1 MLVKAPR
8 ACIQQAAGGVSSML
22 QSGARRMLSHRLA
35 AASGAFALLAAQA
48 APAAAALK
56 TAVFAG
62 GCFWS
67 AEHDIEHTPGVAKVV
82 VGYAGGSSSHPT
94 YGDHEGYLESIQVA
108 YDPAKISYP
117 QLVDAFFH
125 HIDPTDAN
133 GQICDRGP
141 SYRTAVFAGSPDE
154 RAQAEAVKAK
164 VAQALGK
171 PVATRILHAATFW
184 PAEAYHQDY
193 ARKNPVSYTAY
204 RVGCGRDARLKAV
217 WRSAG

>member
-1 MLVKAPR
+1 MILRP
-8 ACIQQAAGGVSSML
+8 
-22 QSGARRMLSHRLA
+22 LA
-35 AASGAFALLAAQA
+35 AAGAFALFAAQA

-67 AEHDIEHTPGVAKVV
+67 AEHDIAHTPGVSKVV
-82 VGYAGGSSSHPT
+82 VGYSGGTRRNPT
-94 YGDHEGYLESIQVA
+94 YVNHEGHLESIQVT

-117 QLVDAFFH
+117 QLVSAFFH
-125 HIDPTDAN
+125 HIDPTDAD

-141 SYRTAVFAGSPDE
+141 SYRTAVFTTSPQE

-171 PVATRILHAATFW
+171 PVATRVLPATAFW

-193 ARKNPVSYTAY
+193 AEKNPVSYQAY
-204 RVGCGRDARLKAV
+204 RIGCGRDARLKAV
-217 WRSAG
+217 WRGR

>member
-1 MLVKAPR
+1 MFPRLLVV
-8 ACIQQAAGGVSSML
+8 VS
-22 QSGARRMLSHRLA
+22 A
-35 AASGAFALLAAQA
+35 AAFLGPQI
-48 APAAAALK
+48 APAASALK

-82 VGYAGGSSSHPT
+82 VGYAGGSQRNPT
-94 YGDHEGYLESIQVA
+94 YENHAGYLESIQVT

-125 HIDPTDAN
+125 HVDPTDAG

-141 SYRTAVFAGSPDE
+141 SYRTAVFAGTTEE
-154 RAQAEAVKAK
+154 RAQAEAVKAQ
-164 VAQALGK
+164 VAHTLGK
-171 PVATRILHAATFW
+171 PVATQIAPAGTFW

-193 ARKNPVSYTAY
+193 ARKNPVSYAAY

-217 WRSAG
+217 WQGR

>member
-1 MLVKAPR
+1 MFPR
-8 ACIQQAAGGVSSML
+8 LLAVVS
-22 QSGARRMLSHRLA
+22 A
-35 AASGAFALLAAQA
+35 AALLGPNV

-82 VGYAGGSSSHPT
+82 VGYAGGSRRNPSYENH
-94 YGDHEGYLESIQVA
+94 GGYLESIQVT

-117 QLVDAFFH
+117 QLVNAFFH
-125 HIDPTDAN
+125 HVDPTDAD

-141 SYRTAVFAGSPDE
+141 SYRTAVFAATPEE
-154 RAQAEAVKAK
+154 RAQAEAVKAQ
-164 VAQALGK
+164 VAQTLGQ
-171 PVATRILHAATFW
+171 PVATQIAPAATFW

-193 ARKNPVSYTAY
+193 ARKNPVSYAAY

-217 WRSAG
+217 WQGR

>member
-62 GCFWS
+62 G
-67 AEHDIEHTPGVAKVV
+67 T
-82 VGYAGGSSSHPT
+82 SSHPT

>member
-1 MLVKAPR
+1 MRLR
-8 ACIQQAAGGVSSML
+8 A
-22 QSGARRMLSHRLA
+22 LA
-35 AASGAFALLAAQA
+35 ALSAAALLSAPFVVARA

-82 VGYAGGSSSHPT
+82 VGYAGGARPNPT
-94 YGDHEGYLESIQVA
+94 YDNHQGHLESIQVS

-117 QLVDAFFH
+117 QLVDTFFH

-133 GQICDRGP
+133 GQICDHGP
-141 SYRTAVFAGSPDE
+141 SYRTAVFVGAPQE
-154 RAQAEAVKAK
+154 RAQAEAVKAQ
-164 VAQALGK
+164 VARKLGR
-171 PVATRILHAATFW
+171 PVATQILPAGAFW

-193 ARKNPVSYTAY
+193 ARKNPVSYMAY

-217 WRSAG
+217 WRGR